1 MTDDATPTEPPSAPS
16 SPPATP
22 PPAAPPAPPAPA
34 GGGYPLTL
42 DFDRDVDVQNW
53 RPLVNWLLAIPHW
66 IVVYGLEIAAGVL
79 WIVSFF
85 TVLFTRR
92 NPFVGFQA
100 MVLRYQWRVMAYVLF
115 LRNEYPPFEF
125 QTTND
130 DRTTD
135 TARLSVEEPGEMNR
149 WLVLVKWL
157 LAIPHYI
164 VLAFVFIGVWFVVLV
179 AFFMVLFTGK
189 WSEGMRNFVV
199 GAIRWSMR
207 VNAYILFLTDEYP
220 PFSLEP

>member
-1 MTDDATPTEPPSAPS
+1 VTADATPVPSGPPGS
-16 SPPATP
+16 
-22 PPAAPPAPPAPA
+22 
-34 GGGYPLTL
+34 GYPVTL
-42 DFDRDVDVQNW
+42 EFDRDLDVQNW
-53 RPLVNWLLAIPHW
+53 RPLVNWLLAIPQW
-66 IVVYGLEIAAGVL
+66 LVVYGLEIASGIL

-85 TVLFTRR
+85 TILFTKR

-100 MVLRYQWRVMAYVLF
+100 MVLRYQWRVTAYVLF

-130 DRTTD
+130 DPAAD
-135 TARLSVEEPGEMNR
+135 TARLSVEDPGEMNR
-149 WLVLVKWL
+149 WMVLVKWL

-164 VLAFVFIGVWFVVLV
+164 VLTFVFIGVAFVVLV
-179 AFFMVLFTGK
+179 ALFMVLFTGK

-207 VNAYILFLTDEYP
+207 VNAYVLFLTDDYP

>member
-1 MTDDATPTEPPSAPS
+1 METDRPRS
-16 SPPATP
+16 
-22 PPAAPPAPPAPA
+22 
-34 GGGYPLTL
+34 GYPLAL
-42 DFDRDVDVQNW
+42 DFERDVDVQNW
-53 RPLVNWLLAIPHW
+53 RPLVNWLLAIPQW

-100 MVLRYQWRVMAYVLF
+100 MVLRYQWRVMAYILF
-115 LRNEYPPFEF
+115 MRNEYPPFEF

-135 TARLSVEEPGEMNR
+135 AARLSVEDPGEMNR
-149 WLVLVKWL
+149 WLVFVKWL

-164 VLAFVFIGVWFVVLV
+164 VLAFIFIGVWFVVLV
-179 AFFMVLFTGK
+179 AVFMVLFTGK
-189 WSEGMRNFVV
+189 WSDGMRNFVV
-199 GAIRWSMR
+199 GSIRWSMR
-207 VNAYILFLTDEYP
+207 VNAYVLFLTDAYP